1 MAVAEEPAA
10 AEPVVEPVAEVPAAV
25 VAPVAPEPEP
35 VVEPVAE
42 VPVAAA
48 EEPAAEPI
56 VEPAAVEPVPA
67 PPPPVTAVLED
78 PIEPPSPGDDA
89 LLVAHVQAELG
100 KYDQS
105 HEALLKDVADHAA
118 SNPQNDYSEYF
129 AILSNHSL
137 SIKRERAALDS
148 ALIRTTTVQAFV
160 AAAKQRT

>member
-1 MAVAEEPAA
+1 VAVAEEPAA
-10 AEPVVEPVAEVPAAV
+10 AEPVVEPVAEVPA
-25 VAPVAPEPEP
+25 P

-48 EEPAAEPI
+48 EEPVVEPI
-56 VEPAAVEPVPA
+56 VEPAAVEPA

-100 KYDQS
+100 KYDQA

-118 SNPQNDYSEYF
+118 TNPQNDYSEYV

>member
-1 MAVAEEPAA
+1 VPAAVVEPVAEEPA
-10 AEPVVEPVAEVPAAV
+10 PVVEPVAEVPAAV
-25 VAPVAPEPEP
+25 VEPVAPEP
-35 VVEPVAE
+35 
-42 VPVAAA
+42 
-48 EEPAAEPI
+48 
-56 VEPAAVEPVPA
+56 AVEPVVVPAAAEPA
-67 PPPPVTAVLED
+67 PAPPVTAVLED

-100 KYDQS
+100 KYDTA

-118 SNPQNDYSEYF
+118 TNPQNDYSEYV

-148 ALIRTTTVQAFV
+148 ALIRTTTVQALV